1 MEAATKS
8 LTTSVGFT
16 GVWECLRGW
25 WTRSSEKDL
34 REAEAALLR
43 RAVSSKVKVTEVPIS
58 DEHTVHTLSVSQGAR
73 TSGLAPVV
81 LIHGYFM
88 GSGSWA
94 HSLDALASTG
104 RHVYSIDWPGW
115 GLSSKPD
122 FPTGEGTRVCEQ
134 FFVEGIER
142 WRRSVGLERVVL
154 LGHSFGG
161 YFAACY
167 AMKHPENVE
176 ALILASPVG
185 MGEKRGEQGL
195 LNPER
200 LQSLPWWQRTLIRT
214 AHDMWSGG
222 WTPMDIVRGLG
233 PAGLWLARWYMDR
246 RFRLPRELGTM
257 EADKD
262 ETAAYIHQLAA
273 RPAGSERC
281 LGELL
286 SFGAWAKEP
295 IGPRL
300 AQRWKE
306 LGSRAPPVTLLYGE
320 SDWMDAGAG
329 VELAR
334 ELARIRHPAPEV
346 IMVEGAGHQL
356 FLDNPAAFNAAC
368 YRALGSGLPS
378 VAGFYRQLFQMAK
391 R

>member
-8 LTTSVGFT
+8 LTTSIGFT

-43 RAVSSKVKVTEVPIS
+43 RAVASKVKVTEVPIS
-58 DEHTVHTLSVSQGAR
+58 DEHTVHTLCVSQGAR
-73 TSGLAPVV
+73 TSGASGLAPVV

-122 FPTGEGTRVCEQ
+122 FPTGQAGSISVRAYVGIESISTLRTPQGTRVCEQ

-167 AMKHPENVE
+167 A
-176 ALILASPVG
+176 S
-185 MGEKRGEQGL
+185 L
-195 LNPER
+195 L
-200 LQSLPWWQRTLIRT
+200 
-214 AHDMWSGG
+214 HC
-222 WTPMDIVRGLG
+222 
-233 PAGLWLARWYMDR
+233 WL
-246 RFRLPRELGTM
+246 
-257 EADKD
+257 
-262 ETAAYIHQLAA
+262 H
-273 RPAGSERC
+273 
-281 LGELL
+281 
-286 SFGAWAKEP
+286 
-295 IGPRL
+295 
-300 AQRWKE
+300 
-306 LGSRAPPVTLLYGE
+306 
-320 SDWMDAGAG
+320 
-329 VELAR
+329 
-334 ELARIRHPAPEV
+334 
-346 IMVEGAGHQL
+346 
-356 FLDNPAAFNAAC
+356 
-368 YRALGSGLPS
+368 
-378 VAGFYRQLFQMAK
+378 
-391 R
+391 

>member
-122 FPTGEGTRVCEQ
+122 FPTGEAGIISFRTCVGFEYMFLFRTPQGTRVCEQ

-167 AMKHPENVE
+167 A
-176 ALILASPVG
+176 S
-185 MGEKRGEQGL
+185 
-195 LNPER
+195 R
-200 LQSLPWWQRTLIRT
+200 L
-214 AHDMWSGG
+214 HY
-222 WTPMDIVRGLG
+222 
-233 PAGLWLARWYMDR
+233 WL
-246 RFRLPRELGTM
+246 
-257 EADKD
+257 
-262 ETAAYIHQLAA
+262 H
-273 RPAGSERC
+273 
-281 LGELL
+281 
-286 SFGAWAKEP
+286 
-295 IGPRL
+295 
-300 AQRWKE
+300 
-306 LGSRAPPVTLLYGE
+306 
-320 SDWMDAGAG
+320 
-329 VELAR
+329 
-334 ELARIRHPAPEV
+334 
-346 IMVEGAGHQL
+346 
-356 FLDNPAAFNAAC
+356 
-368 YRALGSGLPS
+368 
-378 VAGFYRQLFQMAK
+378 
-391 R
+391 

>member
-1 MEAATKS
+1 
-8 LTTSVGFT
+8 
-16 GVWECLRGW
+16 
-25 WTRSSEKDL
+25 
-34 REAEAALLR
+34 
-43 RAVSSKVKVTEVPIS
+43 
-58 DEHTVHTLSVSQGAR
+58 
-73 TSGLAPVV
+73 
-81 LIHGYFM
+81 
-88 GSGSWA
+88 
-94 HSLDALASTG
+94 
-104 RHVYSIDWPGW
+104 
-115 GLSSKPD
+115 
-122 FPTGEGTRVCEQ
+122 
-134 FFVEGIER
+134 
-142 WRRSVGLERVVL
+142 
-154 LGHSFGG
+154 
-161 YFAACY
+161 
-167 AMKHPENVE
+167 
-176 ALILASPVG
+176 
-185 MGEKRGEQGL
+185 
-195 LNPER
+195 
-200 LQSLPWWQRTLIRT
+200 
-214 AHDMWSGG
+214 
-222 WTPMDIVRGLG
+222 MDIVRGLG